1 MKHKTAKVDCDMGDL
16 KKKVLMVLQMPEVG
30 VLIPLVVLSIVIGI
44 INSAFYS
51 FENLINVLRST
62 SFIFITAIGMTIVLV
77 SAGLD
82 LSVGSVMA
90 LGSYVTALAL
100 TNGIPI
106 PLCIVIGIA
115 TGMLIGII
123 NGLVIVKLNI
133 PPFIA
138 TLGMFYMAKGM
149 VLIASKGIPIYPL
162 PESFNVIGQ
171 SSLFNIPYIVIIALF
186 LGVLADFILKK
197 TTFGRNVYAIGGNSE
212 TARLSGISV
221 DKLKLSFYV
230 IVGGLAAFT
239 GLLLASRMGS
249 AQPSIG
255 QQFELKVIAAVIIG
269 GTSLFGGKGTIMG
282 TFLGALFMTVLTNG
296 MSLMRVSPYWQQFI
310 IGAIIILA
318 VAMDQYKRRKK

>member
-1 MKHKTAKVDCDMGDL
+1 MGDY
-16 KKKVLMVLQMPEVG
+16 KKKVLIVLQMPEVG

-100 TNGIPI
+100 TNDIPM

-123 NGLVIVKLNI
+123 NGLVVVRLNI

-162 PESFNVIGQ
+162 PDSFNVIGQ
-171 SSLFNIPYIVIIALF
+171 GSFFNIPYIVIIALF

-197 TTFGRNVYAIGGNSE
+197 TTFGRNVYAIGGNAE

-296 MSLMRVSPYWQQFI
+296 MSLMRVSPYWQQLI